1 MFSILI
7 PTWNNLPY
15 LKLCVDSIRRH
26 SNYQHEIIV
35 HVNDGSDGTLDWVRA
50 EGLQHTFSRG
60 NVGVC
65 LALNDAARLATSD
78 WILFMNDDMFC
89 TPGWDQALVSA
100 LQSLDGQPAYLAAQ
114 LIEPTDTGNEQVVV
128 ADFGSNPSHFN
139 ELGLLAYVKQMP
151 VAADRNGMALQPML
165 LHRRLWQLVGGYS
178 IEFGPG
184 MSSDDDLLMKLWLVG
199 CRVFRVVSASRIYHF
214 GCSTTGRVRKNRG
227 GREYLLKWGIS
238 QRAFINGY
246 IRQSATEAVTS
257 LPDVPQARWSD
268 RLKRMLYA
276 LRRYPLG
283 DLAAWESRLP
293 AQLDLRLHTS
303 HRTIQMNRT
312 EA

>member
-7 PTWNNLPY
+7 PTWNNLPF
-15 LKLCVDSIRRH
+15 LKLCVESIRRH
-26 SNYQHEIIV
+26 SRYEHEIIV
-35 HVNDGSDGTLDWVRA
+35 HVNEGSDGTLDWVRA

-78 WILFMNDDMFC
+78 WILFMNDDMYC
-89 TPGWDQALVSA
+89 TPGWDQALVQA
-100 LQSLDGQPAYLAAQ
+100 LDAVGGKPAYLAAQ
-114 LIEPTDTGNEQVVV
+114 LIEPVDTGNEQVVV
-128 ADFGSNPSHFN
+128 ADFGSHPSQFN
-139 ELGLLAYVKQMP
+139 EAGLLAHVQQMP
-151 VAADRNGMALQPML
+151 AAVDRNGMALQPML

-214 GCSTTGRVRKNRG
+214 GCSTTGRVKKNRG

-238 QRAFINGY
+238 QRGFIRGY
-246 IRQSATEAVTS
+246 IRQSATDAVTT
-257 LPDVPQARWSD
+257 LPAVPQARWAD
-268 RLKRMLYA
+268 RFKRMLYA

-283 DLAAWESRLP
+283 DLAAWEPNVP
-293 AQLDLRLHTS
+293 AQLDLELSKPPMR
-303 HRTIQMNRT
+303 R
-312 EA
+312 E